1 MHSEHV
7 SLRIAAFHARALAGA
22 HHRYRS
28 WEHCYRFFK
37 TSGRERARKDRT
49 IGALQLGFY
58 LASWGMYRG
67 SSFLLQHDYV
77 IHETVIERLTSTEFD
92 ELWQREVGTGPSDR
106 ELVELVLAAVS
117 AVKDAYRPYGDATDT
132 LATKVLLGTLACVPA
147 CDRYFIEGFKQSG
160 RQYSY
165 LNARFVERIIEFCTV
180 NGIELRKQQGS
191 ILKSGGFHYP
201 LMKLADMYFWET
213 GFTANS
219 GTPRYDREGHSAEA
233 KE

>member
-1 MHSEHV
+1 MRSEDV
-7 SLRIAAFHARALAGA
+7 SSGIATFYERAAVGQ

-37 TSGRERARKDRT
+37 TSGRVSVRT
-49 IGALQLGFY
+49 HRNIAALQLGFY

-77 IHETVIERLTSTEFD
+77 IHENVIERLTSVEFD
-92 ELWQREVGTGPSDR
+92 ELWQTEIGDGPSAQ
-106 ELVELVLAAVS
+106 EPVEVVLAAVS

-147 CDRYFIEGFKQSG
+147 CDRYFIEGFKLSG
-160 RQYSY
+160 RQYSR
-165 LNARFVERIIEFCTV
+165 LNSRFMGRIIEFCTV
-180 NGIELRKQQGS
+180 HKRELRKQQAR
-191 ILKSGGFHYP
+191 ILENGGMHYP

-219 GTPRYDREGHSAEA
+219 GRPRDDRKGHSAEA